1 MVLTRQQQRRQTV
14 TDEQNT
20 SPRASDDSRP
30 ILGMGDRENL
40 DQRPRDTLMF
50 SHDHSNAR
58 LPRESVSWSMGDHQG
73 IRSQSP
79 VRSAD
84 PHLTHAMQNM
94 QEKVSHIEHS
104 LLSVTA
110 ELRGVIQ
117 NFNASNAESRPRVSD
132 VHARDE
138 VSNRQRFRK
147 GDRTHS
153 FTSSDSDEESSSQEP
168 ASNLHVRINR
178 GPRRNPKLPP
188 FTGKETWKVWFNRFE
203 EVANRQKW
211 SSEEK
216 LDELLPRLQGV
227 AGEFVYAQL
236 SHETRSNYSFLCKEI
251 NNRFRV
257 VETSKAFW
265 VQFSHRNQKY
275 GETVEDY
282 AAELKKLYDKAHV
295 RRDTETR
302 CEDLLRR
309 FLDGLV
315 DDKARFHVEFI
326 KEPTDIDEA
335 VYQVVCFQQTKQK
348 VKGAEYKNAMSVTHT
363 DSDSDVDQQ
372 TVSRAAPGKNKNRL
386 IENQSKDA
394 SSSDTVSKNE
404 ESLNVETFR
413 DIVRSELQALNIGAP
428 NPANQFNGRPSQFR
442 PRTNEQQGY
451 RFYNNSN
458 QHKPQNNQGRTSR
471 GPCYLCGDFTH
482 FKPSCPQNKARQQ
495 QVQVMNN
502 NSSSNGNDNSQALNG
517 NGLTQQA

>member
-1 MVLTRQQQRRQTV
+1 MVVTRQQQRRQAV
-14 TDEQNT
+14 TDEQNA
-20 SPRASDDSRP
+20 SPGVSDDSRP
-30 ILGMGDRENL
+30 ILGMGDRESL
-40 DQRPRDTLMF
+40 DQRPRDTLRL
-50 SHDHSNAR
+50 SRDRSNTRA
-58 LPRESVSWSMGDHQG
+58 PKESVSWSMGDHQA
-73 IRSQSP
+73 IRNQSP
-79 VRSAD
+79 TRSAD
-84 PHLTHAMQNM
+84 PLYTNAMQNM
-94 QEKVSHIEHS
+94 QNKVSHLEHS
-104 LLSVTA
+104 LQSVTA
-110 ELRGVIQ
+110 ELRSVIQ
-117 NFNASNAESRPRVSD
+117 NFNASNSESRSRVS
-132 VHARDE
+132 VSHARDE
-138 VSNRQRFRK
+138 VPNRQRLR
-147 GDRTHS
+147 RAERNHTLS
-153 FTSSDSDEESSSQEP
+153 SSDSEEESSSLETV
-168 ASNLHVRINR
+168 SRSRIRVNR
-178 GPRRNPKLPP
+178 GSRSNPKLPP

-203 EVANRQKW
+203 EVANRQNW

-236 SHETRSNYSFLCKEI
+236 SHETRSNYSSLCKEI

-302 CEDLLRR
+302 RDDLLRR

-348 VKGAEYKNAMSVTHT
+348 VKGPEYKNAMSVTRT
-363 DSDSDVDQQ
+363 ESDSDFDEQ

-394 SSSDTVSKNE
+394 SSSDTVSNNM
-404 ESLNVETFR
+404 ESLNAEKLR
-413 DIVRSELQALNIGAP
+413 DIVRSELQALNMSAP
-428 NPANQFNGRPSQFR
+428 NPASQSTNKPSQFR
-442 PRTNEQQGY
+442 PRIFEQQGY
-451 RFYNNSN
+451 RPYNNSN
-458 QHKPQNNQGRTSR
+458 QGNTQTYQGRPPR
-471 GPCYLCGDFTH
+471 GPCYLCGEFTH
-482 FKPSCPQNKARQQ
+482 YKARCPLNKAQLQ
-495 QVQVMNN
+495 HAQATN
-502 NSSSNGNDNSQALNG
+502 SNGSSNDNSQGLNG